1 MPRFSSGKTA
11 NPGGN
16 SPDVILKKRGTDDK
30 HIEESH
36 REPGA
41 VFAPLASTHL
51 THASQVS

>member
-16 SPDVILKKRGTDDK
+16 SPDVILKKRGMGDK

-41 VFAPLASTHL
+41 IFAPLSFYASNPCL
-51 THASQVS
+51 AS